1 MSISNAGCKRLIEM
15 AYFSTPFGK
24 FLLSRYPKR
33 KKETLRAWD
42 AADEYL
48 LSFLAEKDLLS
59 QSSKI
64 LILNDTFGVLGT
76 ALALFSPVSQGDSF
90 IAEEAT
96 RVNLS
101 ANGLPLDAVTI
112 IDSLQTHRTRYD
124 LVLVRVTKTLALLE
138 DELLRLRPH
147 LADNCRIIG
156 CGMVKQ
162 IHSSTLKLFESIVGP
177 TRTSLAKKKARLI
190 FSEPD
195 ARLRMS
201 PSPYPVSY
209 LLEDSEYRLI
219 NHANV
224 FSRERLDIGTRL
236 LLQHIPGQGFS
247 EIVDLGC
254 GNGVVGLI
262 AAERNPN
269 ATIHFVDESY
279 MAVASAKATFEASG
293 LQNSVVFKVGD
304 ALSDFASETV
314 DLVLCNPPFHQQQV
328 VGDFIAW
335 RMFSQAVKVL
345 KRGGELRIV
354 GNRHLNYH
362 SKLKRL
368 FGNVEQISTNPK
380 FVILR
385 AVKG

>member
-1 MSISNAGCKRLIEM
+1 MER
-15 AYFSTPFGK
+15 FSTPFGE
-24 FLLSRYPKR
+24 FSLSRYPVR
-33 KKETLRAWD
+33 AKEKLRAWD

-48 LSFLAEKDLLS
+48 LNFLADEDLLS
-59 QSSKI
+59 QSRNI
-64 LILNDTFGVLGT
+64 LILNDSFGALGT
-76 ALALFSPVSQGDSF
+76 ALAQFAPVSQIDSF
-90 IAEEAT
+90 LAEEAT
-96 RVNLS
+96 RQNLS
-101 ANGLPLDAVTI
+101 ANGLPVDVVSL
-112 IDSLQTHRTRYD
+112 IDSLQTHRIRYD
-124 LVLVRVTKTLALLE
+124 LVLARVTKTLALLE

-162 IHSSTLKLFESIVGP
+162 IHSSTLKLFESIIGP

-195 ARLRMS
+195 SKLPTS
-201 PSPYPVSY
+201 PSPYPATY
-209 LLEDSEYRLI
+209 PLENSPFRLI

-224 FSRERLDIGTRL
+224 FSRDRLDIGTRF

-262 AAERNPN
+262 AAERNPH
-269 ATIHFVDESY
+269 ARIHFVDESY

-304 ALSDFASETV
+304 ALSDFAQETV
-314 DLVLCNPPFHQQQV
+314 DLVLCNPPFHQHQV
-328 VGDFIAW
+328 MGDFIAW
-335 RMFSQAVKVL
+335 HMFSQAVKVL

-368 FGNVEQISTNPK
+368 FGNVEQISANPK
-380 FVILR
+380 FVVLR

>member
-1 MSISNAGCKRLIEM
+1 MDRFA
-15 AYFSTPFGK
+15 TPFGE
-24 FLLSRYPKR
+24 FSLSRYPVR
-33 KKETLRAWD
+33 AKEKLRAWD

-48 LSFLAEKDLLS
+48 LNFFDDEDLLS
-59 QSSKI
+59 QGGKL
-64 LILNDTFGVLGT
+64 LILNDSFGALGT
-76 ALALFSPVSQGDSF
+76 ALAHFAPVSQVDSF
-90 IAEEAT
+90 LAEEAT
-96 RVNLS
+96 RQNLS
-101 ANGLPLDAVTI
+101 ANGLPVDAVSL

-162 IHSSTLKLFESIVGP
+162 IHSSTLKLFESIIGP

-195 ARLRMS
+195 SALPVS

-209 LLEDSEYRLI
+209 PLEDSPFRLI

-224 FSRERLDIGTRL
+224 FSRDRLDIGTRF
-236 LLQHIPGQGFS
+236 LLQHIPAQGLP

-293 LQNSVVFKVGD
+293 LENSAVFGVAD
-304 ALSDFASETV
+304 ALSGFAPESV
-314 DLVLCNPPFHQQQV
+314 DLILCNPPFHQQQV

-335 RMFSQAVKVL
+335 RMFSQAVTVL
-345 KRGGELRIV
+345 KRRGELRLV

-362 SKLKRL
+362 AKLKRL
-368 FGNVEQISTNPK
+368 FGNVQQLSANPK
-380 FVILR
+380 FVVLR
-385 AVKG
+385 AVKR

>member
-1 MSISNAGCKRLIEM
+1 MERFATLFGE
-15 AYFSTPFGK
+15 FS
-24 FLLSRYPKR
+24 LSRYPVR
-33 KKETLRAWD
+33 AKEKLRAWD

-48 LSFLAEKDLLS
+48 LNFLADEDLLS
-59 QSSKI
+59 QSRNI
-64 LILNDTFGVLGT
+64 LILNDSFGALGT
-76 ALALFSPVSQGDSF
+76 ALAQFAPVSQVDSF
-90 IAEEAT
+90 LAEEAT
-96 RVNLS
+96 RQNLS
-101 ANGLPLDAVTI
+101 ANGLPVDAVSL

-162 IHSSTLKLFESIVGP
+162 IHSSTLKLFESIIGP

-190 FSEPD
+190 FSDPD
-195 ARLRMS
+195 TTLPVS
-201 PSPYPVSY
+201 SSPYPLSY
-209 LLEDSEYRLI
+209 SLEDSEHRLI

-224 FSRERLDIGTRL
+224 FSRDRLDIGTRL
-236 LLQHIPGQGFS
+236 LLQHIPAQGLS

-262 AAERNPN
+262 AAERNPH
-269 ATIHFVDESY
+269 ARIHFVDESY

-293 LQNSVVFKVGD
+293 LGNSAVFRVAD
-304 ALSDFASETV
+304 ALSGFTPETV

-362 SKLKRL
+362 AKLKRL
-368 FGNVEQISTNPK
+368 FGNVEQLSVDPK

-385 AVKG
+385 AVKR

>member
-1 MSISNAGCKRLIEM
+1 MSQV
-15 AYFSTPFGK
+15 
-24 FLLSRYPKR
+24 
-33 KKETLRAWD
+33 D
-42 AADEYL
+42 
-48 LSFLAEKDLLS
+48 SFL
-59 QSSKI
+59 
-64 LILNDTFGVLGT
+64 
-76 ALALFSPVSQGDSF
+76 
-90 IAEEAT
+90 AEEAT
-96 RVNLS
+96 RQNLS
-101 ANGLPLDAVTI
+101 ANGLPVDAVSL
-112 IDSLQTHRTRYD
+112 IDSLQIHRTRYD

-162 IHSSTLKLFESIVGP
+162 IHNSTLKLFESIIGP

-195 ARLRMS
+195 PALPVS

-209 LLEDSEYRLI
+209 PLEDSPFRLI

-224 FSRERLDIGTRL
+224 FSRDRLDIGTRL
-236 LLQHIPGQGFS
+236 LLQHIPAQGLS

-293 LQNSVVFKVGD
+293 LGNSAVFRVTN
-304 ALSDFASETV
+304 ALGGFASESV
-314 DLVLCNPPFHQQQV
+314 DLILCNPPFHQQQV

-345 KRGGELRIV
+345 KRRGELRIV

-362 SKLKRL
+362 AKLKRL
-368 FGNVEQISTNPK
+368 FGNVQQLSADPK

-385 AVKG
+385 AVKR

>member
-1 MSISNAGCKRLIEM
+1 MERL
-15 AYFSTPFGK
+15 ATPFGE
-24 FLLSRYPKR
+24 FSLSRYPVR
-33 KKETLRAWD
+33 AKEKLRAWD

-48 LSFLAEKDLLS
+48 LNFLADEDLLS
-59 QSSKI
+59 SSRNL
-64 LILNDTFGVLGT
+64 LILNDSFGALGT
-76 ALALFSPVSQGDSF
+76 ALAQYAPVSQVDSF
-90 IAEEAT
+90 LAEEAT
-96 RVNLS
+96 RQNLS
-101 ANGLPLDAVTI
+101 ANGLPVDAVSL

-138 DELLRLRPH
+138 DELLRLRPY

-162 IHSSTLKLFESIVGP
+162 IHSSTLKLFESIIGP

-190 FSEPD
+190 FSELD
-195 ARLRMS
+195 LARKVPS
-201 PSPYPVSY
+201 SPYPVSY
-209 LLEDSEYRLI
+209 SLEESPFRLI

-224 FSRERLDIGTRL
+224 FSRDRLDIGTRL
-236 LLQHIPGQGFS
+236 LLQHIPGQGLS

-279 MAVASAKATFEASG
+279 MAVASAKATFETSG
-293 LQNSVVFKVGD
+293 LGNSAVFRVAD
-304 ALSDFASETV
+304 ALSGFAPETV

-335 RMFSQAVKVL
+335 RMFSQSVKVL
-345 KRGGELRIV
+345 KRGGELRVV
-354 GNRHLNYH
+354 GNRHLDYPA
-362 SKLKRL
+362 KLKRL
-368 FGNVEQISTNPK
+368 FGNVEQLSANPK
-380 FVILR
+380 FFVLR
-385 AVKG
+385 AVKR